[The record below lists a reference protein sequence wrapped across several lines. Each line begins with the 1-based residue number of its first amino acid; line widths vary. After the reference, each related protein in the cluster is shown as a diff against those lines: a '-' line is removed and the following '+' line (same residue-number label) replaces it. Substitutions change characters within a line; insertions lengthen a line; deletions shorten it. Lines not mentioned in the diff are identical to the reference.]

1 MYPSDKKEQHY
12 KIVDHFRGFV
22 YSLECTQSRE
32 VEEGDKKRVKQ
43 ERGVVS
49 RGGGGRNEFEI
60 FQFDLSFKSES
71 CH

>member
-1 MYPSDKKEQHY
+1 MYPSDRKEQHY

-32 VEEGDKKRVKQ
+32 VEEEDKKRVKQ

-49 RGGGGRNEFEI
+49 RGVGE
-60 FQFDLSFKSES
+60 K
-71 CH
+71 